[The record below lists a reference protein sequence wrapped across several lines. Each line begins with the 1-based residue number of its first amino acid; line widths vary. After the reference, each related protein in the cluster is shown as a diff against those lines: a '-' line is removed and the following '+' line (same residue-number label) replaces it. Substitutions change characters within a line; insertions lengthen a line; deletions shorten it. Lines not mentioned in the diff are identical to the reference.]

1 MGESFLSFGL
11 SGSFVVSVRRLLTAR
26 GLWVAGETRFMASK
40 GQGKMKAA
48 GFSAVR
54 ECSAWR

>member
-1 MGESFLSFGL
+1 MSFGL
-11 SGSFVVSVRRLLTAR
+11 SGSFVVSVRRLLAAG

-40 GQGKMKAA
+40 GKGKMKAA

-54 ECSAWR
+54 DCSAWR

>member
-1 MGESFLSFGL
+1 MGESLSFGL
-11 SGSFVVSVRRLLTAR
+11 SGSFAVSVRRLLTVE

-40 GQGKMKAA
+40 GKGKMKAV